1 MIQKLVSNSFFR
13 MCLRHTVL
21 LPCRPRGPGCRCGAR
36 GPVSLRRPPRA
47 APRGPAAPSPA
58 LGGPPGPGLPF
69 AAAPCAPSGRRKAG
83 AGSAP
88 ARHRPSR
95 EGRLHAGAGSAAA
108 AAAEGT
114 RRRAGPSMAS
124 ADRGG
129 PGPRPG
135 GTAGGAAGAPGPPS
149 GRSGGGGARAAVEKR
164 GPYMVT
170 RAPSLPAK
178 LPKPRDLARAVL
190 RRKGVQGAPPPRP
203 GSSAKRSVKFNKGYT
218 ALSQSPDE
226 NLVSLDSDSDGEL
239 ESRYSSGYS
248 SAEQVNQDVSR
259 QLLQDGYHL
268 DEIPDD
274 EDLDLIPPKPMA
286 SSTCS
291 CCWCCPGDSSSC
303 TLQ

>member
-1 MIQKLVSNSFFR
+1 MA
-13 MCLRHTVL
+13 T
-21 LPCRPRGPGCRCGAR
+21 AE
-36 GPVSLRRPPRA
+36 
-47 APRGPAAPSPA
+47 
-58 LGGPPGPGLPF
+58 
-69 AAAPCAPSGRRKAG
+69 PSGHA
-83 AGSAP
+83 
-88 ARHRPSR
+88 AR
-95 EGRLHAGAGSAAA
+95 
-108 AAAEGT
+108 
-114 RRRAGPSMAS
+114 AS
-124 ADRGG
+124 S

-135 GTAGGAAGAPGPPS
+135 GAADRAAGAAGPPC
-149 GRSGGGGARAAVEKR
+149 GRSCSRVPRLGERTPAAVEKR

-170 RAPSLPAK
+170 RAPSIQAK
-178 LPKPRDLARAVL
+178 LQKHRDLAKAVL
-190 RRKGVQGAPPPRP
+190 RRKGMLGASPKRP
-203 GSSAKRSVKFNKGYT
+203 DSSGKRSVKFNKGYT

-248 SAEQVNQDVSR
+248 SAEVNQDVSR

-291 CCWCCPGDSSSC
+291 CCWCCLGDSSSC